1 MARTDFEI
9 SEICLQSRLHLDVC
23 DFERGMEISQG
34 IRFPDLQSAMKTS
47 QGKKQVLGSSLP
59 TLLAFA
65 ENLGGVYSS

>member
-1 MARTDFEI
+1 MGNAFKSSVAGSVDMARTDFEI

-47 QGKKQVLGSSLP
+47 QG
-59 TLLAFA
+59 
-65 ENLGGVYSS
+65 Y